1 VHVEA
6 PFDGTKVNVSKW
18 KVQKKKVALKEEIVV
33 IDESKSENSGPNNLI
48 LNALVQFFQIHG

>member
-1 VHVEA
+1 VEA
-6 PFDGTKVNVSKW
+6 PFDGTKVDVSKW